1 MKRKITIIGVLGV
14 LFLNAFNPVL
24 VYGLELEKTDTIPP
38 TEETVESTEETTD
51 SSTTESTDSSTNES
65 STGDSGSG
73 TTDSS
78 TSPEIPEASVPPVET
93 PQVPQTPVQP
103 APVPDAAPSQ
113 NWTDS
118 SDISSINQSTA
129 APEAGTI
136 SVNRNEPTDLFILRI
151 GEKAR
156 KVGQEHG
163 LYASVMIAQA
173 ILETGSGGSQLSQE
187 PYYNLFGIKGEHEGQ
202 SVTFA
207 TYEDDGSG
215 NWYQIQ
221 SAFRQYP
228 SYTESFEDYA
238 ELLKDGTEWNPT
250 VYEGTWK
257 ENAASYREATK
268 ALTGV
273 YATDTLYDEKLNAF
287 IEEYELTEYDKAE
300 PSASSGGLIITDSHP
315 DSDFEDYAGESYPGA
330 EYYAAGNCTQY
341 AYNRIVQLGGYVEV
355 NMGNGMDW
363 GATGKARG
371 YEVSHEPKA
380 GTALCFQPGVAGAD
394 STYGHVAFVE
404 HVYEDGSILIS
415 EMNAAGLGVVSFRMI
430 DKQTADILT
439 YITPK

>member
-1 MKRKITIIGVLGV
+1 MKRKVMAICTLSLLLVQTFTPMI
-14 LFLNAFNPVL
+14 
-24 VYGLELEKTDTIPP
+24 VYGAENAEAEVTVP
-38 TEETVESTEETTD
+38 ETGTSETTEETTD
-51 SSTTESTDSSTNES
+51 SSTTESTDSSDIGES

-78 TSPEIPEASVPPVET
+78 TSPEIPEVPAPPVET
-93 PQVPQTPVQP
+93 PQVPQTPPTP
-103 APVPDAAPSQ
+103 APSTPPTQ
-113 NWTDS
+113 TWTDTGGTGTG
-118 SDISSINQSTA
+118 QSV

-187 PYYNLFGIKGEHEGQ
+187 PYYNLFGIKGDHEGQ

-250 VYEGTWK
+250 IYEGTWK
-257 ENAASYREATK
+257 EKAASYREATK

-300 PSASSGGLIITDSHP
+300 PSSSSGGLIIADSHP
-315 DSDFEDYAGESYPGA
+315 DSDFKDYAGESYPGA

-341 AYNRIVQLGGYVEV
+341 AYNRVVQLGGYVEV

-430 DKQTADILT
+430 DKQTAEILT